1 MSYLKTIA
9 AGAAIA
15 GSMGFAALGI
25 GTAVANAAPSPA
37 ASQAGW
43 AEYHGWGH
51 GPGWGPGYWA
61 PPPPPPPP
69 YGYGGYGDGYGF
81 PPPCA
86 TGPLG
91 LVHVCA

>member
-9 AGAAIA
+9 AGAVIA

-25 GTAVANAAPSPA
+25 GTAVASAAPAPM
-37 ASQAGW
+37 ASDAGW
-43 AEYHGWGH
+43 ANYHGWGH

-61 PPPPPPPP
+61 PPPPPPP
-69 YGYGGYGDGYGF
+69 YGYGADYGYGF